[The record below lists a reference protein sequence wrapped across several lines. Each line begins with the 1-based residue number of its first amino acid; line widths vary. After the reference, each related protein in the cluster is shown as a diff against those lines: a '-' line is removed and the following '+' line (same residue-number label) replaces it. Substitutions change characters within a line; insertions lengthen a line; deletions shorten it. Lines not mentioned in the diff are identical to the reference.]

1 MQDLVALKTLT
12 KKLEEIKESWQ
23 IYAIFEDARKAFN
36 AEFDELKKDKE
47 KLIESFNATSAKNA
61 MLLAQ
66 NKELEAKNKALL
78 LQNRALES
86 LDNPNNSAQETQNL
100 ELLDNPKQ
108 DSTNADSIHRE
119 KAENTESQNIAS
131 LDSLIETQDLHTLN
145 DLSPLYTQCQTL
157 QETLKSIQAI
167 FSTIPPSPKPLT
179 KLFVTYQQ
187 HQRVKANPAE
197 NYVPLEIASAFFG
210 ALENVESKVK
220 ILDLEVDKLLIE
232 MRDMLQIHTES
243 QDIAQDST
251 QESDILDDTDSIKDN
266 V

>member
-1 MQDLVALKTLT
+1 MEFKKELKRIKRFIHNARKRGYEFDDNDLPKQPKRITS

-145 DLSPLYTQCQTL
+145 DLGY
-157 QETLKSIQAI
+157 
-167 FSTIPPSPKPLT
+167 
-179 KLFVTYQQ
+179 
-187 HQRVKANPAE
+187 
-197 NYVPLEIASAFFG
+197 
-210 ALENVESKVK
+210 
-220 ILDLEVDKLLIE
+220 
-232 MRDMLQIHTES
+232 
-243 QDIAQDST
+243 
-251 QESDILDDTDSIKDN
+251 
-266 V
+266 